1 MEEALN
7 PVTFKDQEWSLFK
20 SLFAARASNVLKKKA
35 SESRLAVL
43 SRQSSTDGDGS
54 NNSPDEGSCAKEA
67 DPIKVLDTEQKM
79 PLS

>member
-1 MEEALN
+1 M
-7 PVTFKDQEWSLFK
+7 
-20 SLFAARASNVLKKKA
+20 LKKKA

-43 SRQSSTDGDGS
+43 SRQSSSDGDGS
-54 NNSPDEGSCAKEA
+54 NNSLDEGSCAKEA